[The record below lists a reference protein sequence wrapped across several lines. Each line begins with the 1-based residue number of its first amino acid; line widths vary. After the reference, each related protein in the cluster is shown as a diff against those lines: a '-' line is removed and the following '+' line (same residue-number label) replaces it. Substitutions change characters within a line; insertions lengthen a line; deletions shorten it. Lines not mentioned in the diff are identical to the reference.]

1 MAQLRRALA
10 TLLLGSG
17 RMADRMSRATTY
29 LAAGAC
35 RLEDMQDDHR
45 RTWNRFYRSHPAQE
59 TRLLPWEEACLG
71 RFVTPGAKVLLI
83 GCGSGRDLLPLVERG
98 CEVTGIDASREGL
111 ELAQRLLCAR
121 RLSARLL
128 CGFFESTALPHAFDV
143 VIFSYYCYAAIPMA
157 SRRIAALRKAAAHL
171 NAGGHI
177 VVSHAAGVRPSRSLL
192 VRAARI
198 AAALTRSDWRV
209 ETGDLLAADR
219 RERPSALS
227 LTHVFEHGEL
237 EREAAAANLRI
248 ASSDV
253 ADDNTVVA
261 VLAPR

>member
-1 MAQLRRALA
+1 MPLYLTKFSYTPATWARLIGNPEDRRKAAQSYIEAVGGKLHGFWYAFGTHDGYNLWEAPDNVSMAAVAVAISGGGAL
-10 TLLLGSG
+10 S
-17 RMADRMSRATTY
+17 SFETT
-29 LAAGAC
+29 
-35 RLEDMQDDHR
+35 
-45 RTWNRFYRSHPAQE
+45 
-59 TRLLPWEEACLG
+59 
-71 RFVTPGAKVLLI
+71 VLLTVDETI
-83 GCGSGRDLLPLVERG
+83 E
-98 CEVTGIDASREGL
+98 
-111 ELAQRLLCAR
+111 
-121 RLSARLL
+121 
-128 CGFFESTALPHAFDV
+128 
-143 VIFSYYCYAAIPMA
+143 
-157 SRRIAALRKAAAHL
+157 ALRKAAAHL